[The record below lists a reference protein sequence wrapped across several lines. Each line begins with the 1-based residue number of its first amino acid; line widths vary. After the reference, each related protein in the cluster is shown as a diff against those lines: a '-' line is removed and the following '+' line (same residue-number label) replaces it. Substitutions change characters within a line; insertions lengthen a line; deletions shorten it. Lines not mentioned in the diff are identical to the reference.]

1 MALCN
6 SEECGM
12 SLPPNFSRAV
22 DLSSLGKPAPDMKS
36 PLPGLEITAQNL
48 QSEVLPLSTS
58 KPVVVLCW
66 TPRSTES
73 VELLRTLGKFE
84 NDDAGKWVL
93 AHVNIDEQAPV
104 AQALQV
110 RTIPYGVVFIGG
122 QAVPF
127 LEQLLSDNQLREVI
141 NKILA
146 VAAQQGVG
154 ELPTEVTEPEE
165 DEALA
170 ALDKGDYAAAE
181 AAYRRLLARKPTD
194 SYAKLG
200 LAQVQL
206 LARTH
211 GVDAAKVMEDAI
223 KHPDDVEIQIQCA
236 DVEVMSG
243 YLEPAFDRLLRLI
256 VIFEGDEQK
265 RIKDRLLE
273 LFALV
278 DPADPR
284 VMKARTQLANVLF

>member
-1 MALCN
+1 
-6 SEECGM
+6 M
-12 SLPPNFSRAV
+12 SLPPNFSQAV
-22 DLSSLGKPAPDMKS
+22 DLSSLGKPAPDTSS
-36 PLPGLEITAQNL
+36 PLPGIEVTPLNL
-48 QSEVLPLSTS
+48 QAEVLPLSKT

-66 TPRSTES
+66 SPRSAES
-73 VELLRTLGKFE
+73 VALLRTFGKLE
-84 NDDAGKWVL
+84 SEDGGKWVL
-93 AHVNIDEQAPV
+93 AHVNADEEVSV

-110 RTIPYGVVFIGG
+110 RTIPFGVVFIGG

-127 LEQLLSDNQLREVI
+127 LEQVLSETQIREVI
-141 NKILA
+141 NKILTL
-146 VAAQQGVG
+146 AAQQGIG
-154 ELPTEVTEPEE
+154 EEPVEATEPEE

-170 ALDKGDYAAAE
+170 ALDQGDYATAE
-181 AAYRRLLARKPTD
+181 SAYKRLLARKPND

-211 GVDAAKVMEDAI
+211 GVDAAKVMEDAV
-223 KHPDDVEIQIQCA
+223 KYPDDIEIQIQCA

-243 YLEPAFDRLLRLI
+243 YLEPAFDRLLRLL
-256 VIFEGDEQK
+256 VLFDGDEQK
-265 RIKDRLLE
+265 RIKERLLE

-284 VMKARTQLANVLF
+284 VMKARTQLANALF

>member
-1 MALCN
+1 
-6 SEECGM
+6 M
-12 SLPPNFSRAV
+12 SLPPNFSQAV
-22 DLSSLGKPAPDMKS
+22 DLSSLKKPAADVTS
-36 PLPGLEITAQNL
+36 PLPGIEVTPLNL
-48 QSEVLPLSTS
+48 QAEVLPLSNT
-58 KPVVVLCW
+58 KPVVVICW
-66 TPRSTES
+66 TPRSSES
-73 VELLRTLGKFE
+73 VELIRMLGKFE
-84 NDDAGKWVL
+84 ADDAGQWLL

-127 LEQLLSDNQLREVI
+127 LEQPLTESQLREVVT
-141 NKILA
+141 KILA
-146 VAAQQGVG
+146 VAAQQGIG
-154 ELPTEVTEPEE
+154 EEPVEATEPEE

-170 ALDKGDYAAAE
+170 ALDQGDYETAE
-181 AAYRRLLARKPTD
+181 AAYKKLLARKPHD

-223 KHPDDVEIQIQCA
+223 KHPDDIEIQVQCA

-243 YLEPAFDRLLRLI
+243 YLEPAFERLLRLLM
-256 VIFEGDEQK
+256 VLHGDEQK
-265 RIKDRLLE
+265 IVKDRLLE

-278 DPADPR
+278 DQADPR
-284 VMKARTQLANVLF
+284 VIKARAQLANALF

>member
-1 MALCN
+1 
-6 SEECGM
+6 M
-12 SLPPNFSRAV
+12 SLPPNFSQAV
-22 DLSSLGKPAPDMKS
+22 DLSSLGKPAPDLTS
-36 PLPGLEITAQNL
+36 PIPGIEVTPLNL
-48 QSEVLPLSTS
+48 QAEILPLSKS
-58 KPVVVLCW
+58 KPVIVLCW
-66 TPRSTES
+66 SPRSAES
-73 VELLRTLGKFE
+73 VELLRTLGKLE
-84 NDDAGKWVL
+84 SAGSEKWIL

-127 LEQLLSDNQLREVI
+127 LEQPLSEDQLREVI
-141 NKILA
+141 TKILTL
-146 VAAQQGVG
+146 AAQQGIG
-154 ELPTEVTEPEE
+154 EEPVEETEPEE

-170 ALDKGDYAAAE
+170 ALDQGDYPAAE
-181 AAYRRLLARKPTD
+181 AAYKRLIARKPTD
-194 SYAKLG
+194 AYAKLG

-223 KHPDDVEIQIQCA
+223 KHPDDIELQIQCA

-243 YLEPAFDRLLRLI
+243 YLEPAFDRLLRLL
-256 VIFEGDEQK
+256 VVLHGDEQK
-265 RIKDRLLE
+265 KVKDRLLE

-278 DPADPR
+278 DQADPR
-284 VMKARTQLANVLF
+284 VIKARAQLANALF

>member
-1 MALCN
+1 
-6 SEECGM
+6 M
-12 SLPPNFSRAV
+12 SLPPNFSQAV
-22 DLSSLGKPAPDMKS
+22 DLSSLGKPAPDTTT
-36 PLPGLEITAQNL
+36 PLPGIEVTPLNL
-48 QSEVLPLSTS
+48 QAEVLPLSET
-58 KPVVVLCW
+58 KPVIVLCW
-66 TPRSTES
+66 SPRSGES
-73 VELLRTLGKFE
+73 VELLRTFGKLE
-84 NDDAGKWVL
+84 GEYEGKWVL
-93 AHVNIDEQAPV
+93 AQVNADKEVAV

-110 RTIPYGVVFIGG
+110 RTIPFGVVFIGG

-127 LEQLLSDNQLREVI
+127 LEQLLSETQLREVL
-141 NKILA
+141 NKILTL
-146 VAAQQGVG
+146 AAQQGVG
-154 ELPTEVTEPEE
+154 EEPVEETEPEE

-170 ALDKGDYAAAE
+170 ALDQGDYATAE
-181 AAYRRLLARKPTD
+181 AAYRRLIARRPND

-211 GVDAAKVMEDAI
+211 GLDAAKIMADAI
-223 KHPDDVEIQIQCA
+223 KSPDDIELQIQCA

-243 YLEPAFDRLLRLI
+243 YLEPAFDRLLRLL
-256 VIFEGDEQK
+256 VLFDGDEQK

-284 VMKARTQLANVLF
+284 VMKARTQLANALF

>member
-1 MALCN
+1 
-6 SEECGM
+6 M
-12 SLPPNFSRAV
+12 SLPPNFSQAV
-22 DLSSLGKPAPDMKS
+22 DLSALKKPAPDMS
-36 PLPGLEITAQNL
+36 IPIPGLEVTPLNL
-48 QSEVLPLSTS
+48 QAEVLPLSQT

-66 TPRSTES
+66 SPRSAES
-73 VELLRTLGKFE
+73 VELLRTFGKLE
-84 NDDAGKWVL
+84 DEDQGKWIL
-93 AHVNIDEQAPV
+93 AHVNIDEHAAL

-127 LEQLLSDNQLREVI
+127 LEQPLTEAQLREVI
-141 NKILA
+141 NKILTL
-146 VAAQQGVG
+146 AAQQGIG
-154 ELPTEVTEPEE
+154 EEPVDATEPEE

-170 ALDKGDYAAAE
+170 ALDEGDYATAE
-181 AAYRRLLARKPTD
+181 AAYRRLLARKPND
-194 SYAKLG
+194 NYAKLG

-211 GVDAAKVMEDAI
+211 GLDAAKIMEDAI
-223 KHPDDVEIQIQCA
+223 KSPDDIDLQIQCA

-243 YLEPAFDRLLRLI
+243 YLEPAFDRLLRLM
-256 VIFEGDEQK
+256 VVFHGDEQK

-284 VMKARTQLANVLF
+284 VIKARAQLANALF

>member
-1 MALCN
+1 
-6 SEECGM
+6 M
-12 SLPPNFSRAV
+12 SLPPNFSQAV
-22 DLSSLGKPAPDMKS
+22 DLSSLGKPAPDLTS
-36 PLPGLEITAQNL
+36 PIPGIEVTPLNL
-48 QSEVLPLSTS
+48 QAEILPLSKS
-58 KPVVVLCW
+58 KPVIVLCW
-66 TPRSTES
+66 SPRSAES
-73 VELLRTLGKFE
+73 VELLRTLGKLE
-84 NDDAGKWVL
+84 SAGSEKWIL

-104 AQALQV
+104 AQALQA

-127 LEQLLSDNQLREVI
+127 LEQPLSEDQLREVI
-141 NKILA
+141 TKILTL
-146 VAAQQGVG
+146 AAQQGIG
-154 ELPTEVTEPEE
+154 EEPVEETEPEE

-170 ALDKGDYAAAE
+170 ALDQGDYPAAE
-181 AAYRRLLARKPTD
+181 AAYKRLIARKPTD

-223 KHPDDVEIQIQCA
+223 KHPDDIELQIQCA

-243 YLEPAFDRLLRLI
+243 YLEPAFDRLLRLL
-256 VIFEGDEQK
+256 VVLHGDEQK
-265 RIKDRLLE
+265 KVKDRLLE

-278 DPADPR
+278 DQADPR
-284 VMKARTQLANVLF
+284 VIKARAQLANALF

>member
-1 MALCN
+1 M
-6 SEECGM
+6 
-12 SLPPNFSRAV
+12 
-22 DLSSLGKPAPDMKS
+22 
-36 PLPGLEITAQNL
+36 
-48 QSEVLPLSTS
+48 
-58 KPVVVLCW
+58 
-66 TPRSTES
+66 
-73 VELLRTLGKFE
+73 LGKFE
-84 NDDAGKWVL
+84 ADDAGQWLL

-127 LEQLLSDNQLREVI
+127 LEQPLTESQLREVVT
-141 NKILA
+141 KILA
-146 VAAQQGVG
+146 VAAQQGIG
-154 ELPTEVTEPEE
+154 EEPVEATEPEE

-170 ALDKGDYAAAE
+170 ALDQGDYETAE
-181 AAYRRLLARKPTD
+181 AAYKKLLARKPHD

-223 KHPDDVEIQIQCA
+223 KHPDDIEIQIQCA

-243 YLEPAFDRLLRLI
+243 YLEPAFERLLRLLM
-256 VIFEGDEQK
+256 VLHGDEQK
-265 RIKDRLLE
+265 IVKNRLLE

-278 DPADPR
+278 DQADPR
-284 VMKARTQLANVLF
+284 VIKARAQLANALF